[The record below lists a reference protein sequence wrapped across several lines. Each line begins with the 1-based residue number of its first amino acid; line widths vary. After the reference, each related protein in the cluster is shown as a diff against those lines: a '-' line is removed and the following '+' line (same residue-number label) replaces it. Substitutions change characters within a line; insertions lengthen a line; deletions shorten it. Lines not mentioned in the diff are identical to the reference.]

1 MEGKRGSECLLK
13 PVSNI
18 DFNPLKILDISETKA
33 TQTKFKFN
41 VNEGSSDPEH
51 SAIHFLKTEFPRFV
65 TMTAWRKKGAA
76 TNMLDN
82 YKYVV
87 SFAQDPDNKHR
98 YIFGGLFYVE
108 DLPNVKDI
116 IDGIGYRLYLDQSKN
131 IQENI
136 GKLAVITNELVK
148 RSISRTYD
156 STRELS
162 LSIDHKSDMNFS

>member
-1 MEGKRGSECLLK
+1 MTS
-13 PVSNI
+13 
-18 DFNPLKILDISETKA
+18 
-33 TQTKFKFN
+33 
-41 VNEGSSDPEH
+41 
-51 SAIHFLKTEFPRFV
+51 IH
-65 TMTAWRKKGAA
+65 
-76 TNMLDN
+76 
-82 YKYVV
+82 
-87 SFAQDPDNKHR
+87 
-98 YIFGGLFYVE
+98 LFYVE